1 MSSVFLSLV
10 GTVNL
15 KPVCLAAVSWCRIAF
30 SHNWNV
36 GLVGDLPSRRT
47 TTLKNEILWR
57 LLWWDWPTAWSKGA
71 FNRAIRFPNTENGL
85 CGEIDLCS
93 EIKVFKNFIKNA
105 FLERVFIYLFFTVN
119 ENKTASLLILHFKWK
134 RTVVERLKFSF
145 TFFPL
150 MW

>member
-1 MSSVFLSLV
+1 M
-10 GTVNL
+10 
-15 KPVCLAAVSWCRIAF
+15 
-30 SHNWNV
+30 
-36 GLVGDLPSRRT
+36 
-47 TTLKNEILWR
+47 R
-57 LLWWDWPTAWSKGA
+57 LTYSMVEGA

-119 ENKTASLLILHFKWK
+119 ENKTASLLILHFKLK

-145 TFFPL
+145 AFFPL

>member
-1 MSSVFLSLV
+1 MEGCFDE
-10 GTVNL
+10 T
-15 KPVCLAAVSWCRIAF
+15 
-30 SHNWNV
+30 
-36 GLVGDLPSRRT
+36 DLQHGRRGH
-47 TTLKNEILWR
+47 L
-57 LLWWDWPTAWSKGA
+57 
-71 FNRAIRFPNTENGL
+71 TEPLGFRTQNGL

-119 ENKTASLLILHFKWK
+119 ENKTASLLILHFKLK

-145 TFFPL
+145 AFFPL